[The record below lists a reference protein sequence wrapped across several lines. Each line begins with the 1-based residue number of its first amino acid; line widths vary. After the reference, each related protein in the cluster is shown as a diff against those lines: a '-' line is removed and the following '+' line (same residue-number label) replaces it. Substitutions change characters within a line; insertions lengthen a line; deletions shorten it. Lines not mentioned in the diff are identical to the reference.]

1 MIDVV
6 KYKAHIYDVVGAL
19 HEVHRE
25 LGPGLNESC
34 YQEGLEIQL
43 QESGIK
49 FCREQPFHPR
59 YHGKTM
65 HALYRIDF
73 LCKGQIVVECKA
85 VSELNNNHRSQL
97 FNYLRL
103 LELPCGIL
111 VIFSPQFAT
120 IERYFYDTDSHTIL
134 GTDGN
139 PIRLLL

>member
-43 QESGIK
+43 QESGIE

-73 LCKGQIVVECKA
+73 LCKSQIVVECKA
-85 VSELNNNHRSQL
+85 VSELNNNHRAQL

-111 VIFSPQFAT
+111 VNFTPQFAA
-120 IERYFYDTDSHTIL
+120 IERYFYDCSSHTIV
-134 GTDGN
+134 GVDGK
-139 PIRLLL
+139 PIRLIL